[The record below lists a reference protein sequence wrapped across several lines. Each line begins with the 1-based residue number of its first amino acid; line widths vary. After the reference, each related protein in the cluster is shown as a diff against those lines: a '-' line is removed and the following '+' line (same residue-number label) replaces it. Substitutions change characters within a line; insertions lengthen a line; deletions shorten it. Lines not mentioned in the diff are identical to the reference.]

1 MARFQIFLT
10 WNNYKDLFVY
20 KTQDIDMFWVI
31 KFLSVRDIV
40 SISLLLKLTKFT
52 VKGLEDPL
60 LLIAVSEN

>member
-20 KTQDIDMFWVI
+20 NTQDIDTFWVI

>member
-1 MARFQIFLT
+1 MY
-10 WNNYKDLFVY
+10 N
-20 KTQDIDMFWVI
+20 TQDIDTFWVI
-31 KFLSVRDIV
+31 KFLSVGDIV